1 MPAVYPSE
9 EFFEKYNVRTDLAL
23 EAREVIVEHE
33 GPPEIPGVIVQDE
46 KTENAQISRMTI
58 ETDEGA
64 RIMGKAKGHYSTI
77 LANGLRQRD
86 KIVQDEIAEIML
98 KELDAFLERLQVG
111 PEDTILVVGLG
122 NWNATPDALGP
133 KVISKLLVTRHLYQ
147 TSPPELRNGLRPV
160 AAIAPGV
167 LGLTGIETGE
177 IIQGVVSKIRP
188 KVIICIDAL
197 AARSTE
203 RLCTTIQIADT
214 GIHPGSGIGN
224 KRLGITQETMGVPVI
239 AVGVPTVVH
248 AITIVSDGM
257 DLLAQQNAL
266 GNAQMGQ
273 PTAAMQPGTA
283 VQASQSGAAG
293 TPNLSVQRNPAQAG
307 AGQQGVP
314 EATGGPTRFNLNAFN
329 LLHSDSGT
337 RTAASGPVT
346 AGKKGMETAQSP
358 GAQFVR
364 PRLDPALKRELI
376 QQILTPYM
384 GTMVVTPK
392 EIDVLIED
400 AAHVVAAGL
409 NGVFHPGIDESE
421 LNFYTR

>member
-9 EFFEKYNVRTDLAL
+9 EFFDKYNVRTDLAF

-46 KTENAQISRMTI
+46 QTENALISRVTI

-64 RIMGKAKGHYSTI
+64 RRMGKVKGHYSTI

-86 KIVQDEIAEIML
+86 KFVQDEIAQLVMN
-98 KELDAFLERLQVG
+98 ELNAFLDRFQIG
-111 PEDTILVVGLG
+111 PEDTVLVVGLG
-122 NWNATPDALGP
+122 NRNATPDALGP
-133 KVISKLLVTRHLYQ
+133 KVVSKLLVTRHLYQ
-147 TSPPELRNGLRPV
+147 LSPPDVREGLRPV
-160 AAIAPGV
+160 AAIAPSV

-177 IIQGVVSKIRP
+177 IIQGVVNKVRP

-197 AARSTE
+197 ASRSTE
-203 RLCTTIQIADT
+203 RLCTTIQISDT

-239 AVGVPTVVH
+239 AIGVPTVVH

-257 DLLAQQNAL
+257 ELLAQQNAL
-266 GNAQMGQ
+266 GSLQSFSQPAAPMQKSPVHANQPEPAPSNQGQANPVPVGMGQ
-273 PTAAMQPGTA
+273 QAA
-283 VQASQSGAAG
+283 SGA
-293 TPNLSVQRNPAQAG
+293 NV
-307 AGQQGVP
+307 GQ
-314 EATGGPTRFNLNAFN
+314 TRFDLSAFN
-329 LLHSDSGT
+329 LLKSSPQGAAPRSG
-337 RTAASGPVT
+337 AVGSVD
-346 AGKKGMETAQSP
+346 MEVNQSP
-358 GAQFVR
+358 GARYVR
-364 PRLDPALKRELI
+364 PRLDPTMKRDLI

-384 GTMVVTPK
+384 GTMIVTPK

-400 AAHVVAAGL
+400 AAHVVAAAL

-421 LNFYTR
+421 LYFYTR